1 MSFLS
6 NRISSYSKNLL
17 GWSTSRKLVILS
29 VDDYG
34 NIRMASEQARQ
45 NLKTKGLPVDA
56 NRFDQY
62 DCLEDA
68 EDLSQLFDVL
78 SSVRDQ
84 NGKPAVFT
92 AYALPANIDFDRM
105 QTENFAAFRYK
116 LLTDTFSE
124 LPGYEGT
131 WKLWKEGIS
140 SGLLCPEF
148 HGREHVNIP
157 LLMRLLTEG
166 NDHMLACIKEHSL
179 GALDS
184 SHAYTLQYYAPFDFE
199 QVSQNTFYKEVI
211 KDGLDVFEKV
221 FGIRALCFNAPGVPA
236 HGSLEEKL
244 MNGGIRYIDS
254 TFIKKEHQGNKK
266 FNYKLNYFGKQN
278 SYGQRYLIRN
288 CVFEPSLNLT
298 SAVEQCMREIEIA
311 FMLKKPAN
319 ISSHRVNFCGHIN
332 PKVREQGLQSLRA
345 LLQAIVRRWPT
356 VEFVTAREVGLM
368 MESK

>member
-1 MSFLS
+1 VSLLI

-17 GWSTSRKLVILS
+17 GWSTSKKLVILS

-45 NLKTKGLPVDA
+45 NLKSKGLPVGA

-78 SSVRDQ
+78 NSVRDQ
-84 NGKPAVFT
+84 NRRPAVFT

-105 QTENFAAFRYK
+105 QTENYVAFRYK
-116 LLTDTFSE
+116 LLKDTFSE

-166 NDHMLACIKEHSL
+166 NDHMLACIKENSL

-184 SHAYTLQYYAPFDFE
+184 SHAYTF
-199 QVSQNTFYKEVI
+199 
-211 KDGLDVFEKV
+211 
-221 FGIRALCFNAPGVPA
+221 
-236 HGSLEEKL
+236 
-244 MNGGIRYIDS
+244 
-254 TFIKKEHQGNKK
+254 
-266 FNYKLNYFGKQN
+266 
-278 SYGQRYLIRN
+278 
-288 CVFEPSLNLT
+288 
-298 SAVEQCMREIEIA
+298 
-311 FMLKKPAN
+311 
-319 ISSHRVNFCGHIN
+319 
-332 PKVREQGLQSLRA
+332 
-345 LLQAIVRRWPT
+345 
-356 VEFVTAREVGLM
+356 
-368 MESK
+368 